1 LTIQSGRFGA
11 SFASAIMTLL
21 QNCKSIAPRARSANA
36 ADRVASGEKPKP
48 VVETFVFEKPKF
60 VSLTMSGRDH

>member
-1 LTIQSGRFGA
+1 
-11 SFASAIMTLL
+11 MTLL